1 MKMLKKIYERSNNE
15 FSVSMSQS
23 LVGGIETDLPARC
36 RIVDAQHHPVTNKQ
50 NKQTNKLGNKEASKE
65 PSKKRMNQANKQ
77 INKQMQFKV
86 ANAHHNPLTPV
97 HQTPYNRQ

>member
-1 MKMLKKIYERSNNE
+1 MKLFNKIYERSNKGGLSFDVAVTCRWNRNR
-15 FSVSMSQS
+15 S
-23 LVGGIETDLPARC
+23 LGAMQNSGCT
-36 RIVDAQHHPVTNKQ
+36 TKQ

-86 ANAHHNPLTPV
+86 VNAHHNPVTPV

>member
-23 LVGGIETDLPARC
+23 LVGGIETDLSARC
-36 RIVDAQHHPVTNKQ
+36 RIVDAQHQPLTSKR
-50 NKQTNKLGNKEASKE
+50 NKQTNKLGNKEQ
-65 PSKKRMNQANKQ
+65 RMNQANKQ
-77 INKQMQFKV
+77 TNKQMQFKI
-86 ANAHHNPLTPV
+86 ANAHHHPVTPV